1 MVMAPDP
8 QTDRDELGPAVRFAA
23 SDVRRMLLAGILD
36 SERRYEVLDGEIVQM
51 LAHNPAHLRVK
62 RYLLAT
68 AFAQLG
74 DRYWVDS
81 EPTLYLDEDGDYTLP
96 DIVVYPKS
104 FDAHQVRGR
113 DVLLLIEV
121 ADSTF
126 KKDRQRKAELYAR
139 HGVRDYW
146 VVNAATLET
155 FQFRGPGPRGYASE
169 TLLRPDATLTALLL
183 PELSLR
189 VGDV

>member
-8 QTDRDELGPAVRFAA
+8 RTNDDELGPAVRFAA

-51 LAHNPAHLRVK
+51 QAHNPAHLRVK

-74 DRYWVDS
+74 ENYWIDS
-81 EPTLYLDEDGDYTLP
+81 EPSLYLEEDGDYTLP
-96 DIVVYPKS
+96 DIVIYPKS
-104 FDAHQVRGR
+104 FEAHAVRGR

-126 KKDRQRKAELYAR
+126 KKDRVRKAEIYAR

-146 VVNAATLET
+146 VVNAATLVT
-155 FQFRGPGPRGYASE
+155 YQFRGPGRRGYEHE
-169 TLLRPDATLTALLL
+169 TEIGPDATLTALLV
-183 PELSLR
+183 PELALR
-189 VGDV
+189 AGDV